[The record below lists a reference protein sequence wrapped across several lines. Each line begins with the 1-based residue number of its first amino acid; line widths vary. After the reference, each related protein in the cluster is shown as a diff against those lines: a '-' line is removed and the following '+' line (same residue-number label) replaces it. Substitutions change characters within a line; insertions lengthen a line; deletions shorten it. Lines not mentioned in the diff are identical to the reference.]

1 MLLTLINEKIFQQNT
16 ECDRLIKTRSRDLI
30 TGFRKDLLHNK
41 IELESLFLQDLLITI
56 HN

>member
-1 MLLTLINEKIFQQNT
+1 MKKNLQQIT

-30 TGFRKDLLHNK
+30 TGFLKDLLHNK